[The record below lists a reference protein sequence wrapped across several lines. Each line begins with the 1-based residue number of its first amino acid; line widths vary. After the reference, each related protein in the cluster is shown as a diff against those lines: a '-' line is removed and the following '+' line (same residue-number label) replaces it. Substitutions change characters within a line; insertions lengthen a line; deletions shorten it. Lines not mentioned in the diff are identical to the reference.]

1 MLPNQ
6 SENQKLAETSAE
18 EADLLRRSTK
28 KSKRGARERDDET
41 RQMEEDGQD
50 NTVAD
55 TMNLAEEQTAE
66 KQPETTEATEG
77 EDAPASSDEPTVETT
92 KGPRWKVGDERA
104 QNQGSNQPLGDKYGS
119 WMIAQRKP
127 RNYQNDS
134 DPRRNY
140 TNNTGK
146 RNHNTKGKE
155 GGNQGKSINQLSKEG
170 FTIWNNS
177 RYGALENLEEE
188 NEEEAQDEDST
199 RDRTEGPSGAA
210 LSGKGKRP
218 QVQIT
223 EAQILNDN
231 SATNR
236 AAELGKQKETRT
248 RQGNKQ
254 TDKNKR
260 QINQAAGTEGHTVV
274 RGFGKGTWVEKT
286 VINEEGSTTET
297 FQFQAEAGDHHQDPP
312 EMDNSMDPGEEE
324 DPMVDA
330 MLSEDQTSAGLG
342 VTEQ

>member
-1 MLPNQ
+1 MLSNQ
-6 SENQKLAETSAE
+6 SENHKLAGTSAE

-28 KSKRGARERDDET
+28 KSKRGAREKDDET
-41 RQMEEDGQD
+41 MQMEEDGQD

-55 TMNLAEEQTAE
+55 TMSLAEEQTRASN
-66 KQPETTEATEG
+66 QTTK
-77 EDAPASSDEPTVETT
+77 APAISF
-92 KGPRWKVGDERA
+92 RRA
-104 QNQGSNQPLGDKYGS
+104 L
-119 WMIAQRKP
+119 
-127 RNYQNDS
+127 
-134 DPRRNY
+134 
-140 TNNTGK
+140 TGM
-146 RNHNTKGKE
+146 RDR
-155 GGNQGKSINQLSKEG
+155 SINQLSKEG

-177 RYGALENLEEE
+177 RYGVLENLEEE

-248 RQGNKQ
+248 RQGIKQ

-312 EMDNSMDPGEEE
+312 ETDNSMDPGDEE
-324 DPMVDA
+324 DPMLDA